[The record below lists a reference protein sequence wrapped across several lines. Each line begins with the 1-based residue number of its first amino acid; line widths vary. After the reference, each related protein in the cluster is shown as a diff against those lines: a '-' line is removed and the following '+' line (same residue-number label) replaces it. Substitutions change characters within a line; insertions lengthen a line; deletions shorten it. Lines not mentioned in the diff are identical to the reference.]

1 MMMIFG
7 MFVFMLETIP
17 YQNLQRS
24 MSWRYAKNDL
34 IGRSASY
41 QYIGAG
47 EDKITL
53 TGVLVPEVTGGDLS
67 LELLRTSAYRGRPY
81 PLIEGTGLIYGMY
94 VMDSISEGR
103 TLFFGDGKAKRIE
116 FTITLTR
123 VNEDLRERLAGME
136 FNDLISF

>member
-7 MFVFMLETIP
+7 LFVFMLETLP
-17 YQNLQRS
+17 YQTLQRS

-34 IGRSASY
+34 IGRSATY

-53 TGVLVPEVTGGDLS
+53 SGVLLPEVTGGDIS
-67 LELLRTSAYRGRPY
+67 LELLRTSAYLGRPY
-81 PLIEGTGLIYGMY
+81 PLIEGTGFIYGMY
-94 VMDSISEGR
+94 VMDSMSEGR
-103 TLFFGDGKAKRIE
+103 TLFFEDGKAKRIE

-123 VNEDLRERLAGME
+123 VNQDLRERLAGI
-136 FNDLISF
+136 DLSGILSF